1 MQAATQ
7 LHGAFSALSPG
18 LQRLLRRMRAVRSYS
33 GLGQPDHPE
42 HSAVHPLVR
51 CHPGTGVE
59 GLYVN
64 CMFGTRFEGMTE
76 AESRPL
82 LEFLDRHTTRPEF
95 TCRVSW
101 EVDQVVMWDNRFT
114 LHYPI
119 NDFSGERRL
128 LLRCTPA
135 SDTLSFASA
144 RQAWVSGEVATN
156 SWSR

>member
-1 MQAATQ
+1 
-7 LHGAFSALSPG
+7 
-18 LQRLLRRMRAVRSYS
+18 
-33 GLGQPDHPE
+33 
-42 HSAVHPLVR
+42 
-51 CHPGTGVE
+51 
-59 GLYVN
+59 
-64 CMFGTRFEGMTE
+64 MFGTRFEGMTE

-128 LLRCTPA
+128 LLRCTALGSRRGGRMNVCKIPWGISTHCLTPPPGPRTTR
-135 SDTLSFASA
+135 SDGKANVRTRRTLL
-144 RQAWVSGEVATN
+144 N
-156 SWSR
+156 SLPIG